1 MKTSEGE
8 LCSKIILE
16 HLTKDYNCIPFSLY
30 ARDFEVP
37 QIRNRV
43 LFIGIRKD
51 IGKEPT
57 CPEKINPNNHIPV
70 SSVLLTEKEVNDGYR
85 LCYPNPATEGTGKA
99 HKQGAPEERLSGL
112 TPIKPPKPACLKA
125 PPAEL
130 AWEVSPPLNQP
141 KGKLKLPKPTLSAVD

>member
-1 MKTSEGE
+1 MQFVDYLNYFKPKMFIMENVRGVLSMKTSEGE

-70 SSVLLTEKEVNDGYR
+70 SSVLLTEKEVD
-85 LCYPNPATEGTGKA
+85 LTEGQESLTALKM
-99 HKQGAPEERLSGL
+99 PDLRLDSSKIL
-112 TPIKPPKPACLKA
+112 SVAKP
-125 PPAEL
+125 
-130 AWEVSPPLNQP
+130 
-141 KGKLKLPKPTLSAVD
+141 LSRFSASKDAKSIRD